1 MAKTGGG
8 GQIQHTVKKRTTKK
22 VAAPTKAL
30 VLTPTRRSS
39 RIKKVAAQADEV
51 EDELED
57 VTPEY
62 IPRDDELEDVTPEYI
77 PRDDEVEY
85 VTPEDVT
92 PVADQAE
99 KARSEDDKEEGE
111 ACLKGQEQKED
122 DGEPANMVED
132 EVLNEEGNE
141 EVSNAQDD
149 EIPSNEGVELP
160 REEVKEKNRR
170 GPTKMRRV
178 AENPNEKV
186 AVTFTDFGEHVGPG
200 SVTLSSF
207 LGPLVREHVPVTLSD
222 WRRLDAVTKATMWE
236 EIQGRFN
243 LQEEWHK
250 AVIFKQLGSLWR
262 AGKSRLV
269 SQVRA
274 AKTAAERLK
283 LKPSNV
289 PSIQVWNTWVRS
301 KTTSSFTEISNRYR
315 ELRKN
320 QIPHTI
326 SRKGMIRLAYDM
338 KKKSQDPKKVSRSK
352 VWIAGHTHADGRPV
366 KPQYAETIE
375 QIQSLDSQMDSTS
388 AADNIR
394 EDAVTK
400 ILGKDKPG
408 RVRGFGR
415 GITATKLAFLQS
427 RDAKIAD
434 MASEIEELK
443 GMKTNGETE
452 TSETSAGFKE
462 GVRVQ
467 ILDWFE
473 SEDVVVGEGEF
484 CSDEPMYKIGR
495 VPIGPNAV
503 AVIVKSALI
512 SEAFLWRPTTD
523 VLSLGDA
530 VGCKV
535 AWPINKVVLDRNP
548 VASQDVSMQHKE
560 GETRRCKIYDW
571 TSEEEEVI
579 AEGLLCSSNS
589 KEMVNNIPLG
599 PNAVSIEVVK
609 VFKDNA
615 HLWRPTAE
623 MFLIGDAINEK
634 IAWPLL
640 KFEIMA
646 SITAA
651 ATPAKPAATKTAS
664 PTKPAKKKA
673 MSPGSTSTTKSAKQK
688 CILFDCSNT
697 GRKVAEGRVASTD
710 PKELCHFVPL
720 GPNASKV
727 WVEVAKIGDAKVWR
741 PNSEIEYIS
750 DAIGSVVAWPNDKL
764 KLV

>member
-1 MAKTGGG
+1 
-8 GQIQHTVKKRTTKK
+8 
-22 VAAPTKAL
+22 
-30 VLTPTRRSS
+30 
-39 RIKKVAAQADEV
+39 
-51 EDELED
+51 
-57 VTPEY
+57 
-62 IPRDDELEDVTPEYI
+62 
-77 PRDDEVEY
+77 
-85 VTPEDVT
+85 
-92 PVADQAE
+92 
-99 KARSEDDKEEGE
+99 
-111 ACLKGQEQKED
+111 
-122 DGEPANMVED
+122 MVED
-132 EVLNEEGNE
+132 EVLNEEGNV

-160 REEVKEKNRR
+160 GEEVKEKNRR

-207 LGPLVREHVPVTLSD
+207 LGPLVREHVP
-222 WRRLDAVTKATMWE
+222 
-236 EIQGRFN
+236 GRFN

-289 PSIQVWNTWVRS
+289 PSIQMWNTWVRS

-320 QIPHTI
+320 QIPHTT
-326 SRKGMIRLAYDM
+326 SRKGMIRLAYYM
-338 KKKSQDPKKVSRSK
+338 KKESRPEKVSWSK

-523 VLSLGDA
+523 VLSLEDA

-548 VASQDVSMQHKE
+548 LASQDVSMQHKE

-623 MFLIGDAINEK
+623 MYLIGDAINEK
-634 IAWPLL
+634 IA
-640 KFEIMA
+640 
-646 SITAA
+646 
-651 ATPAKPAATKTAS
+651 
-664 PTKPAKKKA
+664 
-673 MSPGSTSTTKSAKQK
+673 
-688 CILFDCSNT
+688 
-697 GRKVAEGRVASTD
+697 
-710 PKELCHFVPL
+710 
-720 GPNASKV
+720 
-727 WVEVAKIGDAKVWR
+727 
-741 PNSEIEYIS
+741 
-750 DAIGSVVAWPNDKL
+750 
-764 KLV
+764 

>member
-443 GMKTNGETE
+443 GMVRELAGKKKTNGETE

-512 SEAFLWRPTTD
+512 SEAF
-523 VLSLGDA
+523 SLEA
-530 VGCKV
+530 Y
-535 AWPINKVVLDRNP
+535 DR
-548 VASQDVSMQHKE
+548 
-560 GETRRCKIYDW
+560 
-571 TSEEEEVI
+571 
-579 AEGLLCSSNS
+579 
-589 KEMVNNIPLG
+589 
-599 PNAVSIEVVK
+599 
-609 VFKDNA
+609 
-615 HLWRPTAE
+615 
-623 MFLIGDAINEK
+623 
-634 IAWPLL
+634 
-640 KFEIMA
+640 
-646 SITAA
+646 
-651 ATPAKPAATKTAS
+651 
-664 PTKPAKKKA
+664 
-673 MSPGSTSTTKSAKQK
+673 
-688 CILFDCSNT
+688 CI
-697 GRKVAEGRVASTD
+697 
-710 PKELCHFVPL
+710 
-720 GPNASKV
+720 
-727 WVEVAKIGDAKVWR
+727 
-741 PNSEIEYIS
+741 IS
-750 DAIGSVVAWPNDKL
+750 
-764 KLV
+764 